1 VIARGKNWNDYVASA
16 EEIARSESFCHMRDE
31 IIARAGIKAGDRV
44 VDLGA
49 GTGLLTLA
57 AAPLAEHV
65 WAIDISQGM
74 CDYLATKARS
84 AELANVET
92 AVASVTSL
100 PLVDGSV
107 DVAISNYC
115 FHHLSEADKHLALAE
130 AHRVLAPGGR
140 LVFADMM
147 FALSL
152 VDRRN
157 RSVVSSKARALLG
170 KGLPGM
176 WRLLRNLGRWL
187 LGRWEKPAPPEWWA
201 AALRDAG
208 FERVSV
214 EPLRH
219 EGGIAWA
226 VRSQSS
232 RSHEPGDASTPA
244 LAGAGH

>member
-1 VIARGKNWNDYVASA
+1 MILRGKDWNDYVASA
-16 EEIARSESFCHMRDE
+16 EEIARSDSFCHMRNE
-31 IIARAGIKAGDRV
+31 IIARAGIKAGDQV
-44 VDLGA
+44 LDLGA

-57 AAPLAEHV
+57 AAPTAGHV

-84 AELANVET
+84 AKLANVET

-100 PLVDGSV
+100 PLVDDSV

-115 FHHLSEADKHLALAE
+115 FHHLSDADKHLALAE
-130 AHRVLAPGGR
+130 VHRVLVPGGR

-147 FALSL
+147 FAVSL
-152 VDRRN
+152 ADRRS
-157 RSVVSSKARALLG
+157 RSVVRSKARALLG

-187 LGRWEKPAPPEWWA
+187 FGRWEKPATPEWWA
-201 AALRDAG
+201 AALREAG
-208 FERVSV
+208 FEKVSV

-232 RSHEPGDASTPA
+232 RSDEPGDASTPA
-244 LAGAGH
+244 LAGAGQ